1 MKESL
6 VAWGLPVGANAA
18 RSSHAPPSP
27 LVGLSCLLF
36 WLCAL
41 HSYSHHDPTSSL
53 LAVVVSLFSLSA
65 DVVNHV
71 SGWRSPLAQARACA
85 FDRACATT
93 FALWLVRIA
102 VFQLG
107 PVMLLSLV
115 PLALVLSYSRASTT
129 RGSWIRRHSFWHLFC
144 AIESTCIMQV
154 VYESD
159 SDGNLRAHLND
170 LHHVL
175 KLIWA
180 PISVGILLLLHG
192 VMAHG
197 PDWPRLVTYDK
208 DL

>member
-6 VAWGLPVGANAA
+6 VAWGLPLAANGA
-18 RSSHAPPSP
+18 RSSHSPPSP
-27 LVGLSCLLF
+27 VVGLSCLLF

-41 HSYSHHDPTSSL
+41 HSYYHHDPTSSL

-65 DVVNHV
+65 DVVNQV
-71 SGWRSPLAQARACA
+71 SGWRSPRAQARACA

-144 AIESTCIMQV
+144 VIESTCIMQV
-154 VYESD
+154 IESVAT
-159 SDGNLRAHLND
+159 SGL
-170 LHHVL
+170 
-175 KLIWA
+175 
-180 PISVGILLLLHG
+180 
-192 VMAHG
+192 
-197 PDWPRLVTYDK
+197 LVTWIEAVV
-208 DL
+208 